1 MRYTSTRERK
11 FRPDAGDKT
20 VVMRTHNHLLG
31 HVEGCDGL
39 KTGYITQAGFSIA
52 VTASRHGQR
61 IVVIVLDSIDLK
73 TRDNK
78 AKELVAKGFAVL
90 DTSGVAASPSAHAP

>member
-1 MRYTSTRERK
+1 
-11 FRPDAGDKT
+11 
-20 VVMRTHNHLLG
+20 LLG

-52 VTASRHGQR
+52 VTASRHGRR
-61 IVVIVLDSIDLK
+61 IIAIVLDSIDLK

-90 DTSGVAASPSAHAP
+90 DPAAAAAPHSAQTAKAHETKK